1 MTDHS
6 GAPRPRI
13 EIAGLGLGVG
23 GAQRV
28 WLDGVEQPNA
38 TVIMDLHSDLR
49 VRIGDRMYSESDSD
63 ITVVDAITGAHD

>member
-6 GAPRPRI
+6 DARRSRI

-49 VRIGDRMYSESDSD
+49 VRIGDRMYSESDAD
-63 ITVVDAITGAHD
+63 ITVVDAKTGAHD